1 MTNKRHEES
10 SEYKAHVPDAEA
22 FPLSKITSYY
32 PAKDN
37 IIYICYVQRSER
49 AIEAAEKD
57 WKKQHANKYCLN
69 VY

>member
-10 SEYKAHVPDAEA
+10 SGNKAHVPHAEA
-22 FPLSKITSYY
+22 FPLSKITGYY

-49 AIEAAEKD
+49 AIEDEKD
-57 WKKQHANKYCLN
+57 REKQLANKYCLN